1 MNINQAIQY
10 ALEGNAILFTGAG
23 FSYGATNI
31 NDTTFITGEALRDY
45 LANECNITKTKS
57 PLSSV
62 ADYHIKHHKNCEPL
76 ISTLT
81 NLFSVKEITNIHKT
95 IMSINWKRVYTTN
108 YDEVAEIASAQN
120 NYFLKPVTLSS
131 ECENPASQKVCVHIN
146 GYIKAL
152 TESTLM
158 KEFKLSDTSYDSEI
172 LKGKPW
178 FDFMEKDFLSAK
190 SIIIIGFSLSGDID
204 ISRLLSVPA
213 ISSKIVFINKPNM
226 DPIDKNVLE
235 KYAPVYEIG
244 IEKFANEIIN
254 IRKSFVPSPISNT
267 RFESFIFVHMQ
278 AEAPDTTTLN
288 DLTHFYSY
296 GKLNDTLFSKDIS
309 SEYKYLVP
317 RKALDIMLRNLYSK
331 KVFLAIST
339 LGNGKTVFCNMA
351 RFYLNQKDINIY
363 TFYDQL
369 VDIEFEISEIC
380 KSKKKSIV
388 IIDDYYKHMDILK
401 CFYIYGFTNISFIL
415 TSRQSKLATNYRKLI
430 NTLHIDESDI
440 QPLYLYSLV
449 DDEPL
454 KLANILNDNKLL
466 PQKLGGKEPS
476 EIANYFSIDCKN
488 SIANIVLDLY
498 NNSDVSNHL
507 SELVSSA
514 TIEEG
519 SAIHDLCILAL
530 CSSVMNLGLSFSN
543 MLSLLNIDYLYL
555 SYKNSPL
562 LNELFNINKD
572 TVEITSSII
581 AKSLLYSLIPSSE
594 LVEILQKVVLA
605 SDKLYSHDHKY
616 QELLKA
622 ILSHTNFEPLIK
634 TNSTNLSSIMK
645 FYDNIRNYNFCKENP
660 FYWEQFASI
669 CVESQDYITAKQC
682 IESAYSCAKKI
693 KGFTPFQISTIEGEL
708 LLKELLQK
716 FSISNID
723 PDICINTIVQS
734 HKLFLQYYTHP
745 ENNHYHIFNCT
756 QNYLAIYEK
765 IETQM
770 SVRHLS
776 IFIEKLTEVYKKL
789 TEYQSSAESKLFP
802 NTTKWSSQMGKCLEN
817 AKQKLKSFK

>member
-1 MNINQAIQY
+1 MDINQAIQY

-31 NDTTFITGEALRDY
+31 NNTTFITGESLRDY

-57 PLSSV
+57 SLSAV
-62 ADYHIKHHKNCEPL
+62 ADYHIKYHKSCEPL
-76 ISTLT
+76 INTLT

-120 NYFLKPVTLSS
+120 NHFLKPVTLSS
-131 ECENPASQKVCVHIN
+131 ECVNPASQKVCIHIN

-190 SIIIIGFSLSGDID
+190 SIIIGFSLSGDID
-204 ISRLLSVPA
+204 ISRILSVPA

-254 IRKSFVPSPISNT
+254 IDESFVPSPITST
-267 RFESFIFVHMQ
+267 RFESFIFEHMQ

-296 GKLNDTLFSKDIS
+296 GKLQDSLFSKDRFG
-309 SEYKYLVP
+309 EYKYLVP

-351 RFYLNQKDINIY
+351 RFCLNQTDINIY

-369 VDIEFEISEIC
+369 VDIEYEISEIC

-401 CFYIYGFTNISFIL
+401 CFYIYGCANISFIL

-430 NTLHIDESDI
+430 EILHIDESDI

-449 DDEPL
+449 DDEPI
-454 KLANILNDNKLL
+454 KLANVLNDNKLL
-466 PQKLGGKEPS
+466 PEKLGTKEPYD
-476 EIANYFSIDCKN
+476 IANYITINCKN

-498 NNSDVSNHL
+498 NNNDVKIHL
-507 SELVSSA
+507 IDLVNSA
-514 TIEEG
+514 TSEEG
-519 SAIHDLCILAL
+519 SSIHDLCILAL
-530 CSSVMNLGLSFSN
+530 SSSVMNLGLSFSN

-555 SYKNSPL
+555 SYRNSPL
-562 LNELFNINKD
+562 LNELFNIDKD

-581 AKSLLYSLIPSSE
+581 AKALLYSIIPSSE
-594 LVEILQKVVLA
+594 LVEVLQKIVLA
-605 SDKLYSHDHKY
+605 SDKLYPHDHKY

-634 TNSTNLSSIMK
+634 NNPSNLSSIMK
-645 FYDNIRNYNFCKENP
+645 FYNNIRNCNFCKENP

-669 CVESQDYITAKQC
+669 CIEVQDYITAKQC
-682 IESAYSCAKKI
+682 IESAYSCAKRI

-716 FSISNID
+716 LAFTD
-723 PDICINTIVQS
+723 VDTDTCINTIVQS
-734 HKLFLQYYTHP
+734 HKLFLQYYSHP

-756 QNYLAIYEK
+756 QNYITIYTK
-765 IETQM
+765 IEEQM
-770 SVRHLS
+770 SPRHLS
-776 IFIEKLTEVYKKL
+776 IFIEKLTEIYRKL
-789 TEYQSSAESKLFP
+789 TEYQHSAESKLFP
-802 NTTKWSSQMGKCLEN
+802 STTKWSLHTVECLEH
-817 AKQKLKSFK
+817 AKQKLKSTR

>member
-1 MNINQAIQY
+1 MDINQAIQN

-31 NDTTFITGEALRDY
+31 NNTTFITGEALRDY
-45 LANECNITKTKS
+45 LANECNITETKS
-57 PLSSV
+57 SLSSV
-62 ADYHIKHHKNCEPL
+62 ADYHIKYHKSCEPL
-76 ISTLT
+76 INTLT
-81 NLFSVKEITNIHKT
+81 NLFSVKDITDTHKT
-95 IMSINWKRVYTTN
+95 IMSIKWKRVYTTN

-131 ECENPASQKVCVHIN
+131 ECTNPASQNVCIHIN
-146 GYIKAL
+146 GYIKNL
-152 TESTLM
+152 TEFTLM

-190 SIIIIGFSLSGDID
+190 SIIIGFSLSGDID
-204 ISRLLSVPA
+204 ISRILSVPA

-254 IRKSFVPSPISNT
+254 INKSYVPSPITNT
-267 RFESFIFVHMQ
+267 CFESFIFEHMQ
-278 AEAPDTTTLN
+278 AESPDTTTLK
-288 DLTHFYSY
+288 DLTHFYSF
-296 GKLNDTLFSKDIS
+296 GKLHDTLFSKDIS
-309 SEYKYLVP
+309 GEYKYLAP

-351 RFYLNQKDINIY
+351 RFYLNQIDINIY

-401 CFYIYGFTNISFIL
+401 CFYIYGCTNISFIL

-430 NTLHIDESDI
+430 DTLHICESDI

-454 KLANILNDNKLL
+454 KLANVLSDNKLL
-466 PQKLGGKEPS
+466 PENLGTKNPL
-476 EIANYFSIDCKN
+476 EIAKYFTNDCKN

-498 NNSDVSNHL
+498 NNSDISNHL
-507 SELVSSA
+507 TDLVNSA
-514 TIEEG
+514 TSEEG

-530 CSSVMNLGLSFSN
+530 SSAVMNLGLSFSN
-543 MLSLLNIDYLYL
+543 MLSLLNIDYIYL
-555 SYKNSPL
+555 SYKNSSL

-581 AKSLLYSLIPSSE
+581 AKTLLYSIIPASE
-594 LVEILQKVVLA
+594 LVQILQKVVMA
-605 SDKLYSHDHKY
+605 SDKLYSHDQKY

-622 ILSHTNFEPLIK
+622 ILSHTNFEKKIK
-634 TNSTNLSSIMK
+634 NNSANLNSVMK
-645 FYDNIRNYNFCKENP
+645 FYDTIRNCNFCKENP

-669 CVESQDYITAKQC
+669 CIEVQDYITAKQC

-693 KGFTPFQISTIEGEL
+693 KGFTPFQISTIEGEM

-716 FSISNID
+716 LSIKNVDI
-723 PDICINTIVQS
+723 DICINTIVQS
-734 HKLFLQYYTHP
+734 HKLFLQYYAHP
-745 ENNHYHIFNCT
+745 ENNHYHIFNCS
-756 QNYLAIYEK
+756 QNYLIIYSK

-770 SVRHLS
+770 STRHLS

-789 TEYQSSAESKLFP
+789 TEYQNSAEGKLFP
-802 NTTKWSSQMGKCLEN
+802 STTKWSLHIEQCLN
-817 AKQKLKSFK
+817 HAKQKLKSFK